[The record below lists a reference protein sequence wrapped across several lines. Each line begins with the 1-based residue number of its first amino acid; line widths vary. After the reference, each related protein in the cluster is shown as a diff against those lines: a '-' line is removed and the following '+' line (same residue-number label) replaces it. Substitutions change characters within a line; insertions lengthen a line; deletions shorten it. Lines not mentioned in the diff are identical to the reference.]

1 MIGITIKLLAGILIK
16 VNNGKP
22 PILIGK
28 ELTSN
33 KTSPRKSIGNEIIY
47 ILNGI
52 QNVKISL

>member
-16 VNNGKP
+16 LKKGKP
-22 PILIGK
+22 PILMGN

-33 KTSPRKSIGNEIIY
+33 KTSPKKSTGNEIIY